1 MAEPATPFPGGG
13 SSREQV
19 SRIDRT
25 YFQRP
30 SRFQKIRR
38 GLLLAAL
45 VAGAAWGA
53 WAAFDAPR
61 QVATGPVAAVH
72 AKWESD
78 CSACHVPF
86 TPIKDN
92 TFFSSAATRQAMDTK
107 CEACHRGASH
117 HPLQLAAEVGSCA
130 SCHADHRGRDADLS
144 RVADRTCT
152 ACHGD
157 IAAHRLVDAPTG
169 PPPSTVVA
177 PITRFDDDHHPPFAA
192 LATDPG
198 RLKFS
203 HGRHMRAGLSFAGSA
218 GAAAAPGGALDAT
231 VLNATVPNAAAPWT
245 YAMLAPADRARYL
258 PAGARETDA
267 IQLDCASCHEFGGAA
282 AAGRTIPAEFA
293 GAAPGAYALPVDF
306 ARHCAA
312 CHTLPFEATAAVAG
326 DPAGASADAADTPI
340 TLVPPTTAAAG
351 GEARDAAAVAA
362 AATVTAPTTAPGP
375 AAAGRVVPHGLDAPA
390 LARFLETTFL
400 EDALRSDP
408 RLLDA
413 GRARRP
419 LPAAAATPTMDASL
433 RTLLEERFD
442 RAVAFTRGTC
452 EKCHEVESV
461 PLPAGVLAAEPPRRA
476 ALGIG
481 VGPAHVP
488 LKWFTKAVFNHQPHR
503 GFDCRECHAAAY
515 PDTTLAGAPPG
526 SPIDS
531 GLVMIAGRESC
542 TTCHAPAGHD
552 PATGKPTGG
561 VRFDCVECH
570 EYHGLGAH
578 AEITS
583 LPPAPQRGTSAA
595 GDLLRRASDVSW
607 QRAVDTSSPRAVA
620 ASSQQPA
627 P

>member
-1 MAEPATPFPGGG
+1 MPEPVTPRSGGG
-13 SSREQV
+13 SSREHA

-30 SRFQKIRR
+30 SRFQRVRR
-38 GLLLAAL
+38 GLLLAAV

-53 WAAFDAPR
+53 WAAFDGPR
-61 QVATGPVAAVH
+61 QIATGPVAAVH

-86 TPIKDN
+86 APIKDN
-92 TFFSSAATRQAMDTK
+92 TWFSTAATRQVMDAK
-107 CEACHRGASH
+107 CEACHRGEAH
-117 HPLQLAAEVGSCA
+117 HPLQVAAAAGSCA

-157 IAAHRLVDAPTG
+157 IAAHRLADAPAGVT
-169 PPPSTVVA
+169 PSTVVT

-192 LATDPG
+192 LSADPG

-203 HGRHMRAGLSFAGSA
+203 HGRHMRAGLSFAGA
-218 GAAAAPGGALDAT
+218 PGDATAPATATGAAAA
-231 VLNATVPNAAAPWT
+231 WT
-245 YAMLAPADRARYL
+245 YARLAPADRDRYL
-258 PAGARETDA
+258 PAGGQDHDP
-267 IQLDCASCHEFGGAA
+267 IQLSCASCHEFGGAA
-282 AAGRTIPAEFA
+282 AAGRTMPAELA

-306 ARHCAA
+306 GRHCAA
-312 CHTLPFEATAAVAG
+312 CHALPFEATAGSAPTG
-326 DPAGASADAADTPI
+326 PAADGADAAI
-340 TLVPPTTAAAG
+340 TLLPPANAD
-351 GEARDAAAVAA
+351 EEAA
-362 AATVTAPTTAPGP
+362 AATGAAATNNAAT
-375 AAAGRVVPHGLDAPA
+375 AAAGRVVPHGLDALA

-408 RLLDA
+408 RLLDV

-419 LPAAAATPTMDASL
+419 LPTSAAAPAIEASL

-442 RAVAFTRGTC
+442 HAIAFTRGTC

-461 PLPAGVLAAEPPRRA
+461 SLPPGVLAAEPPRRA

-481 VGPAHVP
+481 VGPARVP
-488 LKWFTKAVFNHQPHR
+488 VKWFTKAFFNHQPHR

-515 PDTTLAGAPPG
+515 PDAAAGPPAA

-531 GLVMIAGRESC
+531 GIVMIAGRESC

-552 PATGKPTGG
+552 PFTGKPVGG

-570 EYHGLGAH
+570 QYHGLGAH
-578 AEITS
+578 PAITAF
-583 LPPAPQRGTSAA
+583 LPAGTLPAAPA
-595 GDLLRRASDVSW
+595 
-607 QRAVDTSSPRAVA
+607 SSPA
-620 ASSQQPA
+620 APPTSIA
-627 P
+627 R